1 MLSIESFDPHQQ
13 YMRLQTGF
21 VLFINTA
28 SVTLDNLLNTVHGS
42 ARGQLPALFPVMKTK
57 PAVAVYKNIVL
68 LQKYKLMLP
77 VLRNIKRIKL
87 IRIKKNIH

>member
-28 SVTLDNLLNTVHGS
+28 SVTLDNLLNTVHGTVQ
-42 ARGQLPALFPVMKTK
+42 GQLPAHFPIMKTK

-77 VLRNIKRIKL
+77 VLRNIKHIKL

>member
-1 MLSIESFDPHQQ
+1 
-13 YMRLQTGF
+13 MRLQTGF

-28 SVTLDNLLNTVHGS
+28 SVTLDNLLNTVHGT
-42 ARGQLPALFPVMKTK
+42 ARGRAPRFPFMKTK

-77 VLRNIKRIKL
+77 VLRNIKHIKL